1 MLQQSFDL
9 ALESKV
15 GKGGIPDAAF
25 EKALGDLKPAL
36 AKLQGQARDGS
47 LPLLKLPSDTAD
59 LGPVKAAAERLK
71 QGGTTDVL
79 VLGTGGSSLGGQ
91 TLAQLTGYGIPGL
104 SQFTS
109 GPRVHFIDNLD
120 PATYAA
126 LLARLPLKTTKF
138 VAISKSGGTGETLLQ
153 SIAAIEALRGAH
165 LDDKQIGDHFQGL
178 SEPAKAGKLHP
189 LRALLEPYGT
199 PFLEHHT
206 DVGGRYSVLT
216 NCGLL
221 PAAVLGLDIEA
232 LRLGAARAVAPLL
245 AGKDVRETPSAVGAA
260 LHLAAMRSGKNIAVL
275 MPYADKLA
283 LLTRRWMQLWAESL
297 GKDGQGTQPVGALGP
312 VDQHSQQQLYLAGP
326 KDKFFTVLT
335 TNVKGKGP
343 KIDAALAEKIG
354 QADFA
359 GKTIGDLV
367 AAQGIAMIDT
377 FAKNGCAVRRF
388 HVERIDETSHGEV
401 LMHFM
406 LETILT
412 GYAMGVDPFD
422 QPAVEEAK
430 LLAKSYLAEGRS

>member
-25 EKALGDLKPAL
+25 EKALADLAPAL
-36 AKLQGQARDGS
+36 AKLKGQADDRS
-47 LPLLKLPSDTAD
+47 LPLLHLPSDTAD
-59 LGPVKAAAERLK
+59 LPPVHAAAKRLK
-71 QGGTTDVL
+71 DRATDIL

-91 TLAQLTGYGIPGL
+91 TLAQLADYGI
-104 SQFTS
+104 S
-109 GPRVHFIDNLD
+109 GISRFAPDPRVHFIDNLD
-120 PATYAA
+120 PETYSK
-126 LLARLPLKTTKF
+126 LLADLPFDTTKC

-153 SIAAIEALRGAH
+153 SIAVISAMRAAGLSDGAIGER
-165 LDDKQIGDHFQGL
+165 FQGL
-178 SEPAKAGKLHP
+178 SEPAKPGKLHP
-189 LRALLEPYGT
+189 LRALLEPFGV

-221 PAAVLGLDIEA
+221 PAAALGLNIEA
-232 LRLGAARAVAPLL
+232 LRAGAAKAVAPVL
-245 AGKDVRETPSAVGAA
+245 AGKSVRETPAAVGAA

-283 LLTRRWMQLWAESL
+283 LLTRWWMQLWAESL

-335 TNVKGKGP
+335 VGAKGKGP
-343 KIDAALAEKIG
+343 KIDAGLAGKIG
-354 QADFA
+354 QDDFA

-367 AAQGIAMIDT
+367 AAQGVAMIDT
-377 FAKNGCAVRRF
+377 FAKNGCSVRRF
-388 HVERIDETSHGEV
+388 HTDHIDETVHGEL

-430 LLAKSYLAEGRS
+430 LLAKRYLAEGRS

>member
-9 ALESKV
+9 ALESGV
-15 GKGGIPDAAF
+15 GKGAIPDAALD
-25 EKALGDLKPAL
+25 KALADLGPAL
-36 AKLQGQARDGS
+36 ARLTAEAKDKS
-47 LPLLKLPSDTAD
+47 LPLLGLPTDTAD
-59 LGPVKAAAERLK
+59 LEPVKQAAARLRD
-71 QGGTTDVL
+71 GASDIL
-79 VLGTGGSSLGGQ
+79 ILGTGGSSLGGQ
-91 TLAQLTGYGIPGL
+91 TLAQLTGYGTAGL
-104 SQFTS
+104 SAFLPE
-109 GPRVHFIDNLD
+109 PRVHFIDNLD
-120 PATYAA
+120 PLTFQT
-126 LLARLPLKTTKF
+126 LLAKLPLKTTKF

-153 SIAAIEALRGAH
+153 SIAAITALRGAGIADAD
-165 LDDKQIGDHFQGL
+165 LGWHFQGL
-178 SEPAKAGKLHP
+178 SEPAKPGKLHA
-189 LRALLEPYGT
+189 LRALLEPFGT
-199 PFLEHHT
+199 PFLDHHT
-206 DVGGRYSVLT
+206 GVGGRYSVLT

-232 LRLGAARAVAPLL
+232 LRAGAVRAVAPVA
-245 AGKDVRETPSAVGAA
+245 AGKGVREVPAALGAA

-283 LLTRRWMQLWAESL
+283 LLTRWWMQLWAESL

-335 TNVKGKGP
+335 VANKGKGP
-343 KIDAALAEKIG
+343 AIDAALAKRIG
-354 QADFA
+354 EQDFA

-367 AAQGIAMIDT
+367 AAQGLAMVDT
-377 FAKNGCAVRRF
+377 FARNGCAVRKM
-388 HVERIDETSHGEV
+388 HVDTVDEAALGEI

-406 LETILT
+406 LETVLT

-430 LLAKSYLAEGRS
+430 ILAKRYLAEGRG

>member
-9 ALESKV
+9 ALESGV

-25 EKALGDLKPAL
+25 EKALADLEPAL
-36 AKLQGQARDGS
+36 AKLTKQAKDRT
-47 LPLLKLPSDTAD
+47 LPLLALPSDTAD
-59 LGPVKAAAERLK
+59 LAPVHAAAKRLK
-71 QGGTTDVL
+71 QGATDIL

-91 TLAQLTGYGIPGL
+91 TLAQLTGYGIAGI
-104 SQFTS
+104 SQFGPT
-109 GPRVHFIDNLD
+109 PRVHFIDNLD
-120 PATYAA
+120 PATYAT
-126 LLARLPLKTTKF
+126 LLEKLPLKTTKF

-153 SIAAIEALRGAH
+153 SIAAITALRAAGITDAA
-165 LDDKQIGDHFQGL
+165 IGGHFQGL
-178 SEPAKAGKLHP
+178 SEPAKPGKLHP
-189 LRALLEPYGT
+189 LRALLEPFGT

-221 PAAVLGLDIEA
+221 PAAVLGMDIAA
-232 LRLGAARAVAPLL
+232 LRSGAAEAVAPIL
-245 AGKDVRETPSAVGAA
+245 AGSSVRETPAAIGAA

-283 LLTRRWMQLWAESL
+283 LLTRWWMQLWAESL

-326 KDKFFTVLT
+326 KDKFFTVVT
-335 TNVKGKGP
+335 VGAKGKGP
-343 KIDAALAEKIG
+343 KIDAALAKTIG
-354 QADFA
+354 QDDFA

-367 AAQGIAMIDT
+367 AAQGVAMIDT
-377 FAKNGCAVRRF
+377 FAKNGCSVRRF
-388 HVERIDETSHGEV
+388 HIEAIDETIHGEM

-430 LLAKSYLAEGRS
+430 LLAKRYLAEGRS